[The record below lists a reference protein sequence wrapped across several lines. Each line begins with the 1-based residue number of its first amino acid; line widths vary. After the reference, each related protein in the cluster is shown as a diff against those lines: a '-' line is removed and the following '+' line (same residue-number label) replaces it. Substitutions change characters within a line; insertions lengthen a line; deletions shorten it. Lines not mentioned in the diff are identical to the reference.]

1 MFSLCFRHSV
11 FQRAGDVRYT
21 PRFPLLLFICLF
33 LPGLLKGLKRLL
45 CWICIFTALIQ
56 QGTQTS
62 CPSWGEGLSVQI
74 VQSWFFIL
82 EIHTYFFLTE
92 ADDNV
97 KIQVK
102 SFSEWRH
109 FPGSELLH
117 PAFCPGYYFF
127 FFHLPVL
134 KEKMHCQGKLKS
146 FPVLQLKGGKSTRGN
161 ASKVMTRH
169 LSIYR
174 YLFILNHD

>member
-1 MFSLCFRHSV
+1 MKTFPWI
-11 FQRAGDVRYT
+11 RAIT
-21 PRFPLLLFICLF
+21 SSF
-33 LPGLLKGLKRLL
+33 L
-45 CWICIFTALIQ
+45 
-56 QGTQTS
+56 
-62 CPSWGEGLSVQI
+62 SWVL
-74 VQSWFFIL
+74 
-82 EIHTYFFLTE
+82 
-92 ADDNV
+92 
-97 KIQVK
+97 
-102 SFSEWRH
+102 
-109 FPGSELLH
+109 
-117 PAFCPGYYFF
+117 FF